1 MGAINPRNK
10 QAERALADA
19 LQTRM
24 AARYERRLRSEI
36 AKTLR
41 QVADEYEKRGEL
53 AIPLAVQ
60 EHSKKI
66 SDALA
71 ADYRAT
77 ALFFGERVLG
87 EAKSRGL
94 VLETKDEETPKAL
107 LKRSIE
113 LFIGEWLASKITR
126 INTTTEDQIRTIVR
140 NGIEQGFGTDKI
152 AREIRNFAPSI
163 ARTRASIIART
174 ETHAAANFG
183 AQEAA
188 QLTGLELRREWVSVE
203 DDRTR
208 PDHADANGQ
217 VVGMNEPFEV
227 EGEQLMYPGD
237 PSGSAGN
244 IINCRCAVV
253 FVFD

>member
-10 QAERALADA
+10 QAERALVDA

-36 AKTLR
+36 AKTFR

-53 AIPLAVQ
+53 AIPLAVR
-60 EHSKKI
+60 EHSQNI
-66 SDALA
+66 SNALA

-94 VLETKDEETPKAL
+94 TLVTKDALDPKVL
-107 LKRSIE
+107 LARAVEGFVS
-113 LFIGEWLASKITR
+113 EWLASKITR
-126 INTTTEDQIRTIVR
+126 INTTTEDQIRTIIR
-140 NGIEQGFGTDKI
+140 NGMEEGFGVDKI
-152 AREIRNFAPSI
+152 AKEIRAYAPTI